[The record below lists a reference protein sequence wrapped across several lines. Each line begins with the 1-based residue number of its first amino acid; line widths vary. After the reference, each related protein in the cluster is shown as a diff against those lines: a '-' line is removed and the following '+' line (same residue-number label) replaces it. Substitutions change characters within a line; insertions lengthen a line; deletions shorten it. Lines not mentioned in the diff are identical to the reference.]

1 MNYVSANN
9 KYHVPLHVNPI
20 LLKKGG
26 VTNAKVIIILKL
38 YKSGICSFVARLK
51 VFRLATIKRNL

>member
-9 KYHVPLHVNPI
+9 ECHVPLHVNPI

-51 VFRLATIKRNL
+51 VLD